1 MKRKLRR
8 GSNAIEFALTAP
20 ILFMAMFGLF
30 ECGWFFCNNIIANE
44 MTIDLSRSLAMHGID
59 KVDSAFPDEAQA
71 SAETWKSMGMPGEP
85 YFQYEIDGDR
95 IIVNSFVEY
104 SKITPMGI
112 FSDEITL
119 TASSFIITESI

>member
-44 MTIDLSRSLAMHGID
+44 MTIDLSRNLAMHGID
-59 KVDSAFPDEAQA
+59 NVDSAFSDEAQA
-71 SAETWKSMGMPGEP
+71 STEKWKSMGMPGEL
-85 YFQYEIDGDR
+85 YFEYKIEGDR
-95 IIVNSFVEY
+95 VVVNSSVEY
-104 SKITPMGI
+104 SHIAPVNI
-112 FSDEITL
+112 FGEEISL
-119 TASSFIITESI
+119 TASSFILRESI